1 MILGIL
7 GVNTSLDV
15 LLPSAPDELFVAQGG
30 GKARNLAKLV
40 KLGHRVPEFFCVPV
54 PFFDSFVQTNGL
66 HIEVP
71 AEGELATLAEDVDRR
86 FVAGAFDN
94 AMRDAIATAMQAHG
108 LHTGFVAVR
117 SSGLDEDSADHSF
130 AGQFS
135 SYMYRQGVDDV
146 IDALKRCWA
155 SGYSERA
162 LSYRRERGL
171 TVSNIRVGVVVQ
183 RMVDADVAGVAFS
196 RNAIALLDRERAVV
210 SSVWGLG
217 EGLVSGEL
225 DADHFLV
232 KRDGST
238 VEATIVDKEH
248 ALRQSP
254 QGGLMKVEVPEAQR
268 KAPSLTDTQAADVA
282 KLVVELE
289 KKLGIAQDCEWA
301 IVGDVLYLLQ
311 TRPITNLPPDAV
323 FEPGISGR
331 EPILWDNSNIIE
343 SFCGVTTPLTFS
355 HSSRAYAAVYE
366 VFARVMGVPET
377 MVQQHIPMFRNM
389 LGYVRGRI
397 YYNLVSWYR
406 LVFLFP
412 GSSTNSSFMETMM
425 GTKEGLKPELA
436 ALFEF
441 TKNPPKYSAFELA
454 SLVAKSAYRFATIN
468 SIIDDFMK
476 NIAHRYNQTMAM
488 DMESMSLIAVY
499 DHYELLNRELLFNWK
514 APIINDTRVMVF
526 FGLLKKLTES
536 WVMEKAGDEAA
547 SLQNDLLC
555 GQGDLESTEPTKA
568 LMRIAK
574 RIDEGDAQYRSWYL
588 GATNEERRKAVYD
601 TDKHHAISVSFREF
615 VMKYG
620 FRCVDEQKLEEQDLH
635 DDPSFAL
642 EAIGSY
648 VARKTYSIDE
658 MEKREGL
665 IRDRAEGVIRDK
677 LSGVRSIVY
686 RWVLK
691 NARNAVR
698 DRENLRF
705 QRTKT
710 FGLVRRLFR
719 ATGKKLHQLGALDA
733 PRDVFFLTIDE
744 LSGFMEGR
752 ATCLNLKGIAAVRKA
767 ENATFLNDLPLP
779 DRFITYGVAGAS
791 MQHIGVLQDADLLK
805 DLQKSDDPNVLYG
818 TPCCPG
824 QIEGVVRVVKS
835 MQDASGLDGEILVTE
850 RTDPGWV
857 PLYPSC
863 SGLLIERGSLLSHS
877 AVVARELGLPTVV
890 GISGGLMLKLKTGMR
905 VRVDAGRGEVRIL
918 HDEE

>member
-1 MILGIL
+1 MT
-7 GVNTSLDV
+7 NRAPFDV
-15 LLPSAPDELFVAQGG
+15 LLPAAPDELFVAQGG

-40 KLGHRVPEFFCVPV
+40 KLGHRVPEFFCIPV
-54 PFFDSFVQTNGL
+54 PFFDAFVAANGL
-66 HIEVP
+66 TIEVP
-71 AEGELATLAEDVDRR
+71 AEGELATLAEEVDRR
-86 FVAGAFDN
+86 FVAGT
-94 AMRDAIATAMQAHG
+94 MPDALRSAIGAALAAQG
-108 LHTGFVAVR
+108 LDKGFVAVR
-117 SSGLDEDSADHSF
+117 SSGLDEDSVEHSF

-135 SYMYRQGVDDV
+135 SYMYRQGLDDV

-171 TVSNIRVGVVVQ
+171 SVTNIRVGVVVQ
-183 RMVDADVAGVAFS
+183 RMVDAEAAGVAFS

-232 KRDGST
+232 HRDGSK
-238 VEATIVDKEH
+238 VEATIVEKEH
-248 ALRQSP
+248 ALRQAP
-254 QGGLMKVEVPEAQR
+254 QGGLMKVDVPEAQR
-268 KAPSLTDTQAADVA
+268 KAPSLTEEQAKAVA

-289 KKLGIAQDCEWA
+289 KNLGIAQDCEWA
-301 IVGDVLYLLQ
+301 IVKGELYLLQ
-311 TRPITNLPPDAV
+311 TRPITNLPPDGV
-323 FEPGISGR
+323 FDACVSGR

-343 SFCGVTTPLTFS
+343 SFCGVTSPLTFS

-366 VFARVMGVPET
+366 VFARVMGVPEPII
-377 MVQQHIPMFRNM
+377 QEHIPMFRNM

-412 GSSTNSSFMETMM
+412 GSATNAQFMETMM
-425 GTKEGLKPELA
+425 GTKEGLKPEIA
-436 ALFEF
+436 SLFEF
-441 TKNPPKYSAFELA
+441 TKNPVRYTLPQIA
-454 SLVAKSAYRFATIN
+454 SLAAKSIYRFATIDD
-468 SIIDDFMK
+468 IIADFMA
-476 NIAHRYNQTMAM
+476 NVTRRYEETMAM
-488 DMESMSLIAVY
+488 DMDRMSLIAVY
-499 DHYELLNRELLFNWK
+499 NHYELLNRELLFNWK

-526 FGLLKKLTES
+526 FGLLKKLTEN
-536 WVMEKAGDEAA
+536 WVVEKAGDEAA

-574 RIDEGDAQYRSWYL
+574 RIDEGDANYRAWYL
-588 GATNEERRKAVYD
+588 GASNEERRKSFFE
-601 TDKHHAISVSFREF
+601 TDRAHPIATAFREF
-615 VMKYG
+615 VWKYG

-648 VARKTYSIDE
+648 VARKTYSIEE
-658 MEKREGL
+658 MEKREAL
-665 IRDRAEGVIRDK
+665 IRDRAEGVIREK
-677 LSGVRSIVY
+677 LSGFRAVVY
-686 RWVLK
+686 NWVLK

-710 FGLVRRLFR
+710 FGLVRKLFR
-719 ATGKKLHQLGALDA
+719 ATGKKLFELGAIDH
-733 PRDVFFLTIDE
+733 PRDVFFLTIEE

-752 ATCLNLKGIAAVRKA
+752 ATCLDLRGIAAVRRA
-767 ENATFLNDLPLP
+767 ENERFKEDLPLP

-791 MQHIGVLQDADLLK
+791 MQYIGVLQDADLLK
-805 DLQKSDDPNVLYG
+805 DLRKSDDPNVLYG

-824 QIEGVVRVVKS
+824 TIEGVVRVVKQ
-835 MQDASGLDGEILVTE
+835 MQDASGLSGEILVTE

-890 GISGGLMLKLKTGMR
+890 GISGGLMSKLKTGMR

-918 HDEE
+918 HDE

>member
-1 MILGIL
+1 M
-7 GVNTSLDV
+7 TPDSFSV
-15 LLPSAPDELFVAQGG
+15 LLASASDELFVAQGG

-54 PFFDSFVQTNGL
+54 PFFDSFVELNGL
-66 HIEVP
+66 QVTVP
-71 AEGELATLAEDVDRR
+71 PEGELATLAEDVDRR
-86 FVAGAFDN
+86 FVAGTFPQAL
-94 AMRDAIATAMQAHG
+94 RDAIAAALEAHG
-108 LHTGFVAVR
+108 LHKGFVAVR
-117 SSGLDEDSADHSF
+117 SSGLDEDSIEHSF

-183 RMVDADVAGVAFS
+183 RMVDAEVAGVAFS
-196 RNAIALLDRERAVV
+196 RNAIAFLDRDRAMV

-225 DADHFLV
+225 DADSFLV
-232 KRDGST
+232 NRDGSK

-248 ALRQSP
+248 ALRQAP
-254 QGGLMKVEVPEAQR
+254 EGGLQKVAVVEEQR
-268 KAPSLTDTQAADVA
+268 KVSSLTDAQAIEVA
-282 KLVVELE
+282 LLVVKLE
-289 KKLGIAQDCEWA
+289 KAMGIAQDCEWA
-301 IVGDVLYLLQ
+301 IVGGLLYLLQ
-311 TRPITNLPPDAV
+311 TRPITNLPPDGI
-323 FEPGISGR
+323 FDPEISGR

-355 HSSRAYAAVYE
+355 HASRAYAAVYE
-366 VFARVMGVPET
+366 VFARVMGVPEA
-377 MVQQHIPMFRNM
+377 MIQEHIPMFRNM
-389 LGYVRGRI
+389 LGFVRGRI

-406 LVFLFP
+406 LIFLFP
-412 GSSTNSSFMETMM
+412 GSSTNSQFMETMM

-441 TKNPPKYSAFELA
+441 TKNPPKYSAIELV
-454 SLVAKSAYRFATIN
+454 SLVLKSVGRFATIN

-476 NIAHRYNQTMAM
+476 NVARRYDQTMAM
-488 DMESMSLIAVY
+488 NMDKMSLVAVY
-499 DHYELLNRELLFNWK
+499 DHYELINKELLFNWK

-526 FGLLKKLTES
+526 FGLLKKLTEN

-574 RIDEGDAQYRSWYL
+574 RIDQGDAQYRSWYL
-588 GATNEERRKAVYD
+588 GASNEERRAAIYESD
-601 TDKHHAISVSFREF
+601 TSHAASVAFRAF
-615 VMKYG
+615 VNKYG

-642 EAIGSY
+642 EAIGSN
-648 VARKTYSIDE
+648 VARKTYSIEE
-658 MEKREGL
+658 MEKREGV
-665 IRDRAEGVIRDK
+665 IRDRAEALIRDK
-677 LSGVRSIVY
+677 VSGVRSLIY
-686 RWVLK
+686 NWVLK

-705 QRTKT
+705 QRTRT
-710 FGLVRRLFR
+710 FGLCRRLFR
-719 ATGKKLHQLGALDA
+719 ATGKKLFELGAIDA

-744 LSGFMEGR
+744 LSGFIDGR
-752 ATCLNLKGIAAVRKA
+752 ATSLNLRGLAALRKA
-767 ENATFLNDLPLP
+767 EYVKYQDDLPIP
-779 DRFITYGVAGAS
+779 DRFITYGAAGAS

-805 DLQKSDDPNVLYG
+805 NLRHSDDPDVLYG

-824 QIEGVVRVVKS
+824 QVEGVVRVVKQ
-835 MQDASGLDGEILVTE
+835 MQDASGLNGEILVSE

-905 VRVDAGRGEVRIL
+905 VRIDAGRGEVRIL
-918 HDEE
+918 RDE